1 MSIKTSIFILMS
13 FISLQSCKNND
24 EFQFDK
30 NLTATYA
37 KIIIYHDEIK
47 LARNFSDS
55 TYNRGVDSILNSN
68 LQIKDEFWASISQI
82 QRNVKRW
89 NKFLI
94 SANIAFDSL
103 KKIKLLLPLQML
115 FRFLKDLKLY
125 RLYF

>member
-103 KKIKLLLPLQML
+103 KK
-115 FRFLKDLKLY
+115 D
-125 RLYF
+125 